1 MTTIQKHQFFQA
13 LCLAAAKASEHGRNP
28 KACVPAASSKPQ
40 YWLDSRP
47 EISAVDLRAMSDLS
61 FTSAFMDK
69 RGLYIETEICSALPR
84 RFIYLENSEGVAAL
98 HIFSDN

>member
-1 MTTIQKHQFFQA
+1 
-13 LCLAAAKASEHGRNP
+13 
-28 KACVPAASSKPQ
+28 
-40 YWLDSRP
+40 
-47 EISAVDLRAMSDLS
+47 
-61 FTSAFMDK
+61 MDK